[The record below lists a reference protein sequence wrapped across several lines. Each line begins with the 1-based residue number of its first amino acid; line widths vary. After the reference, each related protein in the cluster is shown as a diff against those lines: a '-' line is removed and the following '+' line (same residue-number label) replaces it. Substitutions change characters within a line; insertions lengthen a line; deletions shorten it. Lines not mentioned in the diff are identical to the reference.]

1 MMAMPWIVRRR
12 KGRGKTSVAEA
23 MEGAAAGIMEVV
35 VASGVRVAD
44 VGRSHRR
51 DVAVVVVGRETD
63 IELLLS

>member
-1 MMAMPWIVRRR
+1 M
-12 KGRGKTSVAEA
+12 AEA

-35 VASGVRVAD
+35 VASGVRAAD